1 MRQKEIDDAKL
12 PSEPRRE
19 YWVVCDDE
27 FGEPILPFD
36 CNPGCEDD
44 EGMLVYRSRDAAF
57 SAAAH
62 QENLYGIDCH
72 AELLRDQYRQPRNH

>member
-27 FGEPILPFD
+27 FGEPILPVD
-36 CNPGCEDD
+36 CNPGCEGD
-44 EGMLVYRSRDAAF
+44 EGMLVYRSKEAADS
-57 SAAAH
+57 SANH
-62 QENLYGIDCH
+62 QSGMYGIPCH
-72 AELLRDQYRQPRNH
+72 AEQLCNQ